1 MASIFLEFLGV
12 GLGILQSSGGP
23 GTEKF
28 ETRVIVFLT
37 LIYHV
42 FTDVG
47 N

>member
-23 GTEKF
+23 GTEEF